1 MFQNKG
7 NQIQFF
13 QSLREFTGLLLFCIT
28 LEIVHISGETVWFA
42 YRKYFSFKCIFGIP
56 QTANFF
62 FFFLLI
68 LGREGDYIVAS
79 PII

>member
-28 LEIVHISGETVWFA
+28 LEIFHISGWFA
-42 YRKYFSFKCIFGIP
+42 YRKYFSFKYIFGIP
-56 QTANFF
+56 QTAHFFFF

-79 PII
+79 SII